1 MKKFER
7 WTNVE
12 TWRVNLEMRFTENL
26 EDFAGLELDEI
37 MDALINHAYK
47 VVVSE
52 NSIAT
57 DLSEAFLSEVDWR
70 NIAYAILDML
80 DVKQRVDNYEERNI
94 NMGDFDPRIWTNI
107 PTWRANLEM
116 RFTEN
121 LEDFAGLELYE
132 IIIALINHATKKVES
147 ENPLATDLAADFLF
161 EVDWHN
167 LAQVILDDLHK
178 LGYH

>member
-12 TWRVNLEMRFTENL
+12 TWRVNLEMGFSENL
-26 EDFAGLELDEI
+26 EVFEGLSVSEI
-37 MDALINHAYK
+37 IDALIEHAYMLVK
-47 VVVSE
+47 SE

-57 DLSEAFLSEVDWR
+57 DISEAFLSEVDWR

-94 NMGDFDPRIWTNI
+94 NMGDFDPRTWTNI

-121 LEDFAGLELYE
+121 LEDFAGLELDE
-132 IIIALINHATKKVES
+132 IMDALINHAYKAVES
-147 ENPLATDLAADFLF
+147 ENPLATDLAEAFF
-161 EVDWHN
+161 CEVDWQN
-167 LAQVILDDLHK
+167 IAQVILDDLHK
-178 LGYH
+178 LD